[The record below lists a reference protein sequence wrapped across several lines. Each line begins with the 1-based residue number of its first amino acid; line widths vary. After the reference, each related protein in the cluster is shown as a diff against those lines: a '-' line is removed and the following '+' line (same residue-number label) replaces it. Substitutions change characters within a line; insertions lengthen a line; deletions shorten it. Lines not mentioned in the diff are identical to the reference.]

1 MNKINILIVEDELLI
16 AENLADKL
24 RKLKYNVVDIVS
36 SGNAAFKKVNAQC
49 PDLILMDIAIKGNM
63 DGIETAA
70 KIRFV
75 YDVPIIFLT
84 AYADDKTLERA
95 GKTGCYGYLLKLF
108 KDRELHASIKM
119 ALNKHR
125 EQSQIQ
131 ESLQSKIK
139 EYAAKCSPA
148 NIDRVTRLPNRLAL
162 RDLFEYIL
170 SEENGAIASQDVNSQ
185 KSELPAAKQNL
196 TAVMYFEIDRFK
208 RIFNSL
214 DNEARSLLLIAISE
228 CITSSLLDCDGATAT
243 IKLDNSEFIILV
255 SGIKQQQL
263 GQDLANQ
270 ILDKFRKS
278 FIVNNLEFFLTAS
291 IGINFCHGR
300 NEVDIEKLLSQAHL
314 AMSYAQEGGGDGYK
328 VYNNS
333 LKLAG
338 SIVGESLT
346 IETELHYALKRQE
359 LQVYYQPKVELKTG
373 RIIAAEAL
381 VRWHHP
387 KMGLVMPSQFIAI
400 AEQSSLIESIGEWVL
415 ATACRQTQAWHQ
427 LGYPDLAIAVNLS
440 GRQFK
445 QLDLFHRV
453 TQILFD
459 SGLKAEF
466 LELELTEKILVE
478 NEKLNI
484 QRLNLI
490 KKLDIQI
497 SLDDFGTGYSS
508 LSYLKQFPFDVLKI
522 DRSFV
527 SQIEQNSKNS
537 VIVKSVI
544 EMAHKLD
551 LKVVAEGVETQ
562 SELEYLVGCDCD
574 IIQGYLFSRPVPAQD
589 FEKLLCEKNP
599 FDLAS
604 LKLSKAKV

>member
-1 MNKINILIVEDELLI
+1 
-16 AENLADKL
+16 
-24 RKLKYNVVDIVS
+24 
-36 SGNAAFKKVNAQC
+36 
-49 PDLILMDIAIKGNM
+49 
-63 DGIETAA
+63 
-70 KIRFV
+70 
-75 YDVPIIFLT
+75 
-84 AYADDKTLERA
+84 
-95 GKTGCYGYLLKLF
+95 
-108 KDRELHASIKM
+108 
-119 ALNKHR
+119 
-125 EQSQIQ
+125 
-131 ESLQSKIK
+131 
-139 EYAAKCSPA
+139 
-148 NIDRVTRLPNRLAL
+148 
-162 RDLFEYIL
+162 
-170 SEENGAIASQDVNSQ
+170 
-185 KSELPAAKQNL
+185 LPAAKQNL

-314 AMSYAQEGGGDGYK
+314 AMSYAQEEGGDGYK